1 MQHCAFDAWSVS
13 DWKLDPQR
21 FPRRIDLEV
30 SEAVLQRLQQIS
42 LRTGRSISEVAS
54 GLVSQGV
61 DQLPPKDQPASDP

>member
-1 MQHCAFDAWSVS
+1 MQHCAVGSCSVS

-54 GLVSQGV
+54 GLVSQAV
-61 DQLPPKDQPASDP
+61 DQSLPDDQPASDP